1 MRRKSAATEL
11 DKQRQKAQR
20 IAYFKQYWVL
30 YAMLVLPVAYYIIF
44 RYVPMVGNVLAF
56 RRYRPGKGMF
66 GVEWTLVYFER
77 FLGDPTFW
85 RAFKNTI
92 VLSLSN
98 LIVNFPIPIIFA
110 IALNEIRWTPFKK
123 FAQTASYIPRF
134 VSKVVVIAI
143 LNEFLSPSS
152 GFLNMLLLKEIGIE
166 PIYFMN
172 EEAWFRP
179 VYIFSEAWQFTG
191 WNAIIYLAAI
201 TGINQ
206 DLYEAA
212 EIDGASRWQRIWSV
226 TLPSILPTIMVML
239 ILNVGSILSLGFE
252 KILLM
257 YTPAN
262 SAVSDILDTM
272 VYRVGLTNNSYSYA
286 TAVGLFTGVVGLI
299 LVSLSNYTSKKL
311 TGEGIY

>member
-134 VSKVVVIAI
+134 VSTVVVIAI

-152 GFLNMLLLKEIGIE
+152 GFLNMLLKEIGIE

-179 VYIFSEAWQFTG
+179 VYIFSEAWQFTA

-311 TGEGIY
+311 TGDGIY

>member
-1 MRRKSAATEL
+1 MQGRKKTNTLPER
-11 DKQRQKAQR
+11 KQAKWAV
-20 IAYFKQYWVL
+20 YLKQYWVL

-44 RYVPMVGNVLAF
+44 KYIPMVGNVLAF
-56 RRYRPGKGMF
+56 RRYKPGKGMF
-66 GVEWTLVYFER
+66 GTEWTLKYFQR
-77 FLGDPTFW
+77 FLNDPKFW
-85 RAFKNTI
+85 IALRNTL
-92 VLSLSN
+92 VLSISN
-98 LIVNFPIPIIFA
+98 LVINFPIPIIFA
-110 IALNEIRWTPFKK
+110 ILLNEIRWTPFKK
-123 FAQTASYIPRF
+123 VAQTISYIPRF
-134 VSKVVVIAI
+134 VSTVVVIAI

-152 GFLNMLLLKEIGIE
+152 GFINMILNKFGIDS
-166 PIYFMN
+166 IYFMN
-172 EEAWFRP
+172 DENWFRP

-212 EIDGASRWQRIWSV
+212 EIDGASRLQRIWYV
-226 TLPSILPTIMVML
+226 TLPSIMPTIMVML

-262 SAVSDILDTM
+262 SGVSEILDTM
-272 VYRVGLTNNSYSYA
+272 VYRTGLVNNNYSYA

-299 LVSLSNYTSKKL
+299 LVTSANKISRKV
-311 TGEGIY
+311 TGESIY

>member
-1 MRRKSAATEL
+1 MRSATEQNEL
-11 DKQRQKAQR
+11 LRNQKKAKR
-20 IAYFKQYWVL
+20 IAYWKQYWVM
-30 YAMLVLPVAYYIIF
+30 YAMLALPVAYYIIF
-44 RYVPMVGNVLAF
+44 RYIPMVGNVLAF

-85 RAFKNTI
+85 RAFRNTI
-92 VLSLSN
+92 TLSLMN
-98 LIVNFPIPIIFA
+98 LAINFPIPIIFA
-110 IALNEIRWTPFKK
+110 ICLNEIRWTPFKK

-134 VSKVVVIAI
+134 VSTVVVIAI

-152 GFLNMLLLKEIGIE
+152 GFLNMLLKHLGFE

-172 EEAWFRP
+172 EKEWFRP

-212 EIDGASRWQRIWSV
+212 EIDGASRFQRIWYV

-257 YTPAN
+257 NTPAN
-262 SAVSDILDTM
+262 TAVSDILDTM
-272 VYRVGLTNNSYSYA
+272 VYRIGLTNNSYSYA

-299 LVSLSNYTSKKL
+299 LVSSSNYISKKL
-311 TGEGIY
+311 TGESIY

>member
-1 MRRKSAATEL
+1 MRRKTAAPEL

-44 RYVPMVGNVLAF
+44 RYIPMVGNVLAF
-56 RRYRPGKGMF
+56 RRYRPGKSMF
-66 GVEWTLVYFER
+66 GTEWTLVYFER

-85 RAFKNTI
+85 KAFKNTI

-98 LIVNFPIPIIFA
+98 LAINFPIPIIFA

-134 VSKVVVIAI
+134 VSTVVVIAI

-152 GFLNMLLLKEIGIE
+152 GFLNMLLKSIGIE

-172 EEAWFRP
+172 EKEWFRP

-257 YTPAN
+257 YTPSN
-262 SAVSDILDTM
+262 SSVSDILDTM

-299 LVSLSNYTSKKL
+299 LVSLSNYTSKKF
-311 TGEGIY
+311 TGESIY

>member
-134 VSKVVVIAI
+134 VSTVVVIAI

-152 GFLNMLLLKEIGIE
+152 GFLNMLLKSMGIE

-172 EEAWFRP
+172 EKEWFRP

-311 TGEGIY
+311 TGDGIY

>member
-85 RAFKNTI
+85 KAFKNTI

-123 FAQTASYIPRF
+123 FVQTASYIPRF
-134 VSKVVVIAI
+134 VSTVVVIAI

-152 GFLNMLLLKEIGIE
+152 GFLNMLLKEIGIE

-311 TGEGIY
+311 TGDGIY

>member
-1 MRRKSAATEL
+1 MRRKTAAPEL

-85 RAFKNTI
+85 KAFKNTI

-134 VSKVVVIAI
+134 VSTVVVIAI

-152 GFLNMLLLKEIGIE
+152 GFLNMLLKEIGIE

-311 TGEGIY
+311 TGDGIY